1 MSKDAVIT
9 DDNEQELTNEI
20 IESSPL
26 VDGQITTLSNGVNN
40 LNKIGASM
48 NDEVD
53 DDINMP
59 NEYIPLTEEK
69 DEQDL
74 AASSIELQLPPL
86 KVPTM
91 DMFNAKGIEVIY
103 FTE

>member
-20 IESSPL
+20 IKSSPL
-26 VDGQITTLSNGVNN
+26 VDGQITTLYNGVNN
-40 LNKIGASM
+40 LDKIGASM
-48 NDEVD
+48 NDEVN

-69 DEQDL
+69 VTYHQ
-74 AASSIELQLPPL
+74 
-86 KVPTM
+86 
-91 DMFNAKGIEVIY
+91 Y
-103 FTE
+103 